1 MKKISYFFL
10 SIVIVILSV
19 GVTSAQDV
27 NNPRGIVQVYDIAS
41 TLPINKYNQYYY
53 ENDTMIVSFLFW
65 TTMGRG
71 KVMLKIEN
79 KLSEPIYVNWT
90 KSTYFVEGNQIPLTP
105 YVDKLSAEQ
114 LALYEKY
121 KASEPTLTDM
131 DYEWKRQMTQQN
143 EQEKDQIISIQAK
156 STYTKSNYYIMPADG
171 FVLDTATPYKVEKHR
186 SEKNKKAY
194 VYTVSYTKET
204 SPVKFG
210 VNLVYSAGL
219 GEAAVE
225 KTMTQMFYISATHE
239 MDALHFRGKR
249 VGRTPEGFSVY
260 QFPEQ
265 RSTRCYIEIDRRNS
279 VSFNT
284 GVR

>member
-10 SIVIVILSV
+10 SIVIVMISA
-19 GVTSAQDV
+19 GVISAQDV

-41 TLPINKYNQYYY
+41 DLPINKYNQYYY
-53 ENDTMIVSFLFW
+53 ENDTVIVSFLFW

-79 KLSEPIYVNWT
+79 KLSEPIYINWS
-90 KSTYFVEGNQIPLTP
+90 KSQYFVEGMALPLTP
-105 YVDKLSAEQ
+105 YVEKLTDQE
-114 LALYEKY
+114 LAMYNKY

-131 DYEWKRQMTQQN
+131 DYEWKRQLTPQG
-143 EQEKDQIISIQAK
+143 EKEKDQIISIQSK

-194 VYTVSYTKET
+194 VYHVAYTKENT
-204 SPVKFG
+204 PVTFA
-210 VNLVYSAGL
+210 VSLVYSAGDN
-219 GEAAVE
+219 GVE
-225 KTMTQMFYISATHE
+225 NTMKQNFYVSATYE

-284 GVR
+284 RVR

>member
-1 MKKISYFFL
+1 
-10 SIVIVILSV
+10 V
-19 GVTSAQDV
+19 
-27 NNPRGIVQVYDIAS
+27 
-41 TLPINKYNQYYY
+41 NKYNQYYY

-65 TTMGRG
+65 TTLGRG

-79 KLSEPIYVNWT
+79 KLSEPIYVNWS
-90 KSTYFVEGNQIPLTP
+90 KSTYMFEGKQSHLTT
-105 YVDKLSAEQ
+105 YVDKLSEEQ
-114 LALYEKY
+114 LALSDKY
-121 KASEPTLTDM
+121 KTYEPTLTNM

-143 EQEKDQIISIQAK
+143 EEEKDQIISIQSK

-194 VYTVSYTKET
+194 VYHVSYTQET
-204 SPVKFG
+204 SPVKFA
-210 VNLVYSAGL
+210 VSLVYSAGDK
-219 GEAAVE
+219 GVDN
-225 KTMTQMFYISATHE
+225 TMKQNFYVSATYE

-284 GVR
+284 RVR

>member
-10 SIVIVILSV
+10 SIVIVMISA
-19 GVTSAQDV
+19 GVISAQDV
-27 NNPRGIVQVYDIAS
+27 NNPRGVVQVYDIAS
-41 TLPINKYNQYYY
+41 DLPINKYNQYYY
-53 ENDTMIVSFLFW
+53 ENDTVIVSFLFW

-79 KLSEPIYVNWT
+79 KLSEPIYINWS
-90 KSTYFVEGNQIPLTP
+90 KSQYFVEGMALPLTP
-105 YVDKLSAEQ
+105 YVDKLTDQE
-114 LALYEKY
+114 LAMYDKY

-131 DYEWKRQMTQQN
+131 DYEWKRQLTPQS
-143 EQEKDQIISIQAK
+143 EKEKDQIISIQSK

-194 VYTVSYTKET
+194 VYHVAYTKENT
-204 SPVKFG
+204 PVKFA
-210 VNLVYSAGL
+210 VSLVYSAGDK
-219 GEAAVE
+219 GVDN
-225 KTMTQMFYISATHE
+225 TMKQNFYVSATYE

-284 GVR
+284 RVR